1 MPSRSSVCATCCI
14 VSQSDWLPM
23 MMPIA
28 QLASLMSFL
37 CAVGGVL
44 GSASAR
50 TCPSSASASSDD
62 VRQQFAFDQRDL
74 VFQHQLALFE
84 PLQLQLVEGGALGKA
99 RDHVVEIA
107 VLGSQSGELR
117 LQGFDVE
124 IHRKGARAGA
134 SSLRSLFRKGLTNC
148 I

>member
-1 MPSRSSVCATCCI
+1 MPNRSSVCATYCI

-37 CAVGGVL
+37 CAVEGAL
-44 GSASAR
+44 GSAS
-50 TCPSSASASSDD
+50 TCPSSAGASSDD
-62 VRQQFAFDQRDL
+62 VRQQFAFDLRDL

-84 PLQLQLVEGGALGKA
+84 PLQLQLVEGGALGEA

-107 VLGSQSGELR
+107 VLGSQSGALR